1 MVKVST
7 LFVRVDGFDE
17 NEKSSDI
24 PDLLDQKNAD
34 NFLDTLL
41 KPLVYDPDD
50 KLVQNILSKS

>member
-24 PDLLDQKNAD
+24 PDLLDQKMLIT
-34 NFLDTLL
+34 F
-41 KPLVYDPDD
+41 
-50 KLVQNILSKS
+50 